1 MSQKSSDRF
10 VLNWAEA
17 CDRMI
22 SQHLSK
28 SVLKRMKMSGNGSNY
43 PKSDDSHLKSDN
55 NVRNGTKKF
64 KIERKCPKSDGCA
77 QKRTEGSEIG

>member
-1 MSQKSSDRF
+1 MSQKSSDSF
-10 VLNWAEA
+10 VLNWTEA

-28 SVLKRMKMSGNGSNY
+28 SVLKRMKMSGNGSKY
-43 PKSDDSHLKSDN
+43 PKSDDRHLKSDN
-55 NVRNGTKKF
+55 NVRNGTKTF